1 MRSITYE
8 ATETQR
14 SQRISL
20 EEENSVSSVPLW
32 LRDRIRRVLLSLAVI
47 LAAAPCAAEWRRLD
61 SPNFTVVGD
70 VSARELRD
78 MAVKFEGFREAL
90 SRVLSERATAAA
102 VPTII
107 IVFPNEKA
115 FAPFKPTYQGKRR
128 TDVAGFFAPGPNL
141 NYILVQSGGVSTD
154 RILFHEYAHLIVS
167 NVMSNPP
174 VWLNEGLAEFYSTFR
189 LMSGGKQAQIGL
201 AIGEHL
207 QLLRNSGRVP
217 LADLLKVD
225 SRSPLYN
232 ESARASVFYA
242 ESWALTH
249 MVLNG
254 EPSRV
259 AQLSAYLRSVANGVP
274 ESRAWEETFG
284 TARMEQDLQ
293 KYLQRN
299 LFNTVVIEFT
309 EKITSLPV
317 APVPVSPS
325 DVAAYLG
332 AYLVQRGE
340 YDEAAAQLDVA
351 LEADPASTR
360 AAVAMAQLDMG
371 RSQYASAEK
380 RLIALGRSDDWLVA
394 YSAAMA
400 MADLAGVGI
409 AGSANVSLIQAARRQ
424 LDTVGGD
431 RAEMPNLLAHRA
443 ALDLPG
449 PDDPTAEAAAAIA
462 RARALAPGRY
472 DYAFIQAQIL
482 SRRGEFAS
490 ARTVIGP
497 LMSGLYPPGV
507 RDSARS
513 LMSYIVN
520 AENRQQTGGKDD
532 VATFLAASGSKS
544 IPVPGFDVPRPPDDG
559 RPRFVPDYRVV
570 QAGEAR
576 AEGTLDRIDCPA
588 GGKATFH
595 LVEAGAPGPLVARLD
610 AVDFI
615 SYRNDLDG
623 GVKCGALAQP
633 MPVYITWRDGVQT
646 AAEKPVIAV
655 EFLPNK

>member
-1 MRSITYE
+1 MPSTYE

-20 EEENSVSSVPLW
+20 QEESSVFSVPLW
-32 LRDRIRRVLLSLAVI
+32 LRDCVRSVLVSLAVI
-47 LAAAPCAAEWRRLD
+47 LAAVPCAAEWRRLD

-70 VSARELRD
+70 VSAGELRD

-90 SRVLSERATAAA
+90 SRAISERATAAA

-115 FAPFKPTYQGKRR
+115 FAPFKPIYQGRRR
-128 TDVAGFFAPGPNL
+128 TDVAGFFAPGANL
-141 NYILVQSGGVSTD
+141 NYILVQSGGAATD
-154 RILFHEYAHLIVS
+154 RIIFHEYAHLIVS

-189 LMSGGKQAQIGL
+189 LTGGGKQAQIGV
-201 AIGEHL
+201 AIGGHL

-225 SRSPLYN
+225 QRSPLYN
-232 ESARASVFYA
+232 ESARVSVFYA

-259 AQLSAYLRSVANGVP
+259 TQLSAYLRSVANGVP
-274 ESRAWEETFG
+274 ETRAWEETFG

-293 KYLQRN
+293 QYLQRN
-299 LFNTVVIEFT
+299 LFNTVVVEFT
-309 EKITSLPV
+309 ERITSLPV
-317 APVPVSPS
+317 TPVPVSPG

-332 AYLVQRGE
+332 AYLVQRGQ
-340 YDEAAAQLDVA
+340 YDEAAVQLDLA
-351 LEADPASTR
+351 LKADPSSPR
-360 AAVAMAQLDMG
+360 AAVATAQLEMG
-371 RSQYASAEK
+371 RSQYGSAEK
-380 RLIALGRSDDWLVA
+380 RLIALGKSDDWLVA

-431 RAEMPNLLAHRA
+431 RAEMPNVLAHRA

-449 PDDPTAEAAAAIA
+449 PDDPTDEAAAAIA

-472 DYAFIQAQIL
+472 DYAFIHAQIL
-482 SRRGEFAS
+482 ARRGEFAT
-490 ARTVIGP
+490 ARTTIGP
-497 LMSGLYPPGV
+497 LMTGLYPPGV

-520 AENRQQTGGKDD
+520 AENRQRTGAKDD
-532 VATFLAASGSKS
+532 VAAFLAASGSKS
-544 IPVPGFDVPRPPDDG
+544 IPVPGIDLPRPPDDG
-559 RPRFVPDYRVV
+559 RPRFIPAYRVV
-570 QAGEAR
+570 QPGEAR

-588 GGKATFH
+588 GGKAAFH
-595 LVEAGAPGPLVARLD
+595 LAEAGAPGGLVGRVNE
-610 AVDFI
+610 VDFI

-633 MPVYITWRDGVQT
+633 IPVYITWRDSAQP
-646 AAEKPVIAV
+646 AAEKAVVAV
-655 EFLPNK
+655 EFLPSK